1 MIVAPLK
8 TQDFFVHLRGALAR
22 VGLAGEEKFG
32 VAIFFTMI
40 SGFRANPLRVALE
53 EMTDDVAATEYPGGY
68 CVPVL
73 APLLP
78 VYIGKSIG
86 RDWPVYVSSML

>member
-1 MIVAPLK
+1 MVPPTIAP
-8 TQDFFVHLRGALAR
+8 TGTEAEVDVDVDEDVDVGALEDI
-22 VGLAGEEKFG
+22 LED
-32 VAIFFTMI
+32 MI
-40 SGFRANPLRVALE
+40 KDALE